1 MSHRLFTELDRNA
14 GRVLAAIGFLTALL
28 VVPFLAM
35 APTESASTEPGG
47 DVFDAR
53 DLVDES
59 FVSSIRQGLFIVES
73 TDGDMLTADAVRNV
87 LQASDDLRADADI
100 GPVLA
105 RFFEA
110 ETSTDVH
117 GTLSLAELVATELN
131 ANNIDLPTATDAQV
145 KEAGGVVIERF
156 GDTNPLLGLSTQSVR
171 EANGTWTIPAINV
184 LVFSDNDA
192 LGLGNQ
198 SVTLGGDTTGEEYD
212 RSLQAVLRTAP
223 DVQVNG
229 VAIDVNL
236 TSQEQGA
243 VAGPFIGFTILAVL
257 LIVGLTF
264 RSYWVVATV
273 SAALITL
280 IVWLKSISN
289 LLGLKDDLVLSLIVP
304 IAMIS
309 FGVDFAIHSIGRY
322 REERAEGLEARPAY
336 RSGMAAVTGALVL
349 ALASG
354 VAAFLANVVAGI
366 ESIIQFGVGAAVALT
381 AAYLLLGVASP
392 LTVSRIEAAVP
403 APTPGV
409 RTSTL
414 RVLGALGVASLT
426 MASVLML
433 VFVLP
438 WLGVVLGAITIVAG
452 LVVPFVVQRR
462 KAATQSRP
470 TAGTI
475 PVTEA
480 ASSLAAPL
488 GKVMARL
495 AGLRWIVLPVALV
508 VSAAAGVLAARV
520 PAEFDVNDFFA
531 ADTDFV
537 VGLDQIDAHVGDRGG
552 EPALLYIEGDFTDP
566 AALSNLQN
574 RLSELQALNSP
585 VLARSNGETVVEAPL
600 FDVFD
605 AAWESP
611 VMFDLVAGQTGV
623 ALTDNNGDGIPDA
636 AEQIAALFE
645 VSSQIGVPLD
655 EARLLL
661 TPDDIRTAVSFQ
673 DGRSD
678 RTTFEL
684 GLVDSRNQASV
695 TEARETLEPIAELI
709 SNDFNGSFVQVT
721 GGPFVREA
729 SLDATNRALQT
740 SLPIAVVLCFVIAAV
755 SLRSFRYGLASIVP
769 ILMVVAWLYAFME
782 IAGYSINLV
791 TATIAAVS
799 VGIGIDFAI
808 HLIARYRE
816 ELERHG
822 ERTKAVEAA
831 GQGTG
836 VALVASAI
844 SSSVGFGILAL
855 APMPLFAAYGLLT
868 ALMILMALV
877 ATLLVLPS
885 VLMLITTDREAS
897 ETIDLADSAT
907 HTPKQPKAS
916 VIVQ

>member
-1 MSHRLFTELDRNA
+1 MSNRLFTELDRSA
-14 GRVLAAIGFLTALL
+14 GRFLAAVGLLTALL
-28 VVPFLAM
+28 VVPFLTM

-47 DVFDAR
+47 DVFVAR
-53 DLVDES
+53 DLLDES
-59 FVSSIRQGLFIVES
+59 FVSSVREGLFIVES
-73 TDGDMLTADAVRNV
+73 TNGDMLTAETIRNIA
-87 LQASDDLRADADI
+87 QASDELRAHADI

-105 RFFEA
+105 RFFEP

-117 GTLSLAELVATELN
+117 GTFSLAELVVAELN
-131 ANNIDLPTATDAQV
+131 ANSIDPLTATDAQV
-145 KEAGGVVIERF
+145 NEAGADVIDRF
-156 GDTNPLLGLSTQSVR
+156 GETNPLLGLSTQSVL
-171 EANGTWTIPAINV
+171 EADGTWTVPAINV

-257 LIVGLTF
+257 VIVGLTF

-280 IVWLKSISN
+280 IVWLKGISN

-322 REERAEGLEARPAY
+322 REERAEGLDARSAY

-366 ESIIQFGVGAAVALT
+366 ESIVQFGVGAAVALT

-403 APTPGV
+403 APTTGA
-409 RTSTL
+409 RSSAL
-414 RVLGALGVASLT
+414 RVLGALGIASLT

-462 KAATQSRP
+462 KVATQSRP
-470 TAGTI
+470 TAGSVPI
-475 PVTEA
+475 AEA

-495 AGLRWIVLPVALV
+495 AGFRFVVLPVALAI
-508 VSAAAGVLAARV
+508 SAAAGVLAARV

-552 EPALLYIEGDFTDP
+552 EPALLYIEGDFIDP
-566 AALSNLQN
+566 EALSSLQS
-574 RLSELQALNSP
+574 RLSELEALESP
-585 VLARSNGETVVEAPL
+585 VLSRSNGETFVEAPL
-600 FDVFD
+600 FEVFE
-605 AAWESP
+605 AALESP
-611 VMFDLVAGQTGV
+611 VMSDLVAGQTGV
-623 ALTDNNGDGIPDA
+623 ALTDNDEDGIPDST
-636 AEQIAALFE
+636 EQIVALFD
-645 VSSQIGVPLD
+645 VSSQMGVPLD
-655 EARLLL
+655 ESRLLL

-673 DGRSD
+673 DGEND

-695 TEARETLEPIAELI
+695 AAARETLEPIAELI
-709 SNDFNGSFVQVT
+709 SDDFDGSFVQVT

-740 SLPIAVVLCFVIAAV
+740 SLPIAVVLCFLIAAA
-755 SLRSFRYGLASIVP
+755 SLRSIRYGLASIVP

-816 ELERHG
+816 ELQRYG
-822 ERTKAVEAA
+822 QRTTAVEVA

-885 VLMLITTDREAS
+885 VLMFVTTDQDPT
-897 ETIDLADSAT
+897 ETIDLEDPAT
-907 HTPKQPKAS
+907 KAITAPRAS
-916 VIVQ
+916 VFVQ